1 MVEEGSADN
10 LEEANLS
17 LNLRICNFLNNKK
30 FDNLEVVRAI
40 KKISIKNVMSHS
52 LILDLLE
59 TYVMNTY
66 NLFYDWNVKM

>member
-40 KKISIKNVMSHS
+40 KKISSKNVVIHS

-59 TYVMNTY
+59 TSVMNNY
-66 NLFYDWNVKM
+66 NLFYH